1 VSGKATGSRRR
12 RDSARS
18 REAILDAAE
27 TVFARDGFDGSS
39 LIAIGALA
47 GVSPT
52 LPAYFFGDKRGLYD
66 AVVERLFA
74 DRDRALDPV
83 CAAATEGLEPAEDR
97 NGDALRDALETLVG
111 GYLDFLRA
119 RPAFV
124 QIMARDALD
133 HGRRATTPR
142 HSLAFQ
148 RGVSEVLQ
156 TLSGPPGPALDPE
169 HLLLTTVALCFFPL
183 EHDATMLAGLGYS
196 AFDDDFI
203 DARKRHVVDVLER
216 VLRPV

>member
-1 VSGKATGSRRR
+1 MSARATGSQRR

-27 TVFARDGFDGSS
+27 AVFARDGFDGSS
-39 LIAIGALA
+39 LIAIGTLA

-52 LPAYFFGDKRGLYD
+52 LPAYFFRDKRGLYD

-83 CAAATEGLEPAEDR
+83 CAAATEGLETAD
-97 NGDALRDALETLVG
+97 GDGRALREALETLVG

-124 QIMARDALD
+124 QLMARDALD

-156 TLSGPPGPALDPE
+156 TLSAPQGPALDPE

-196 AFDDDFI
+196 ARDDDFI

>member
-1 VSGKATGSRRR
+1 VSATATGTRRR

-39 LIAIGALA
+39 LSAIGTLA

-52 LPAYFFGDKRGLYD
+52 LPAYFFGGKRGLYE

-74 DRDRALDPV
+74 DRDSALDPV
-83 CAAATEGLEPAEDR
+83 CAAATRRLEAADGR
-97 NGDALRDALETLVG
+97 DGALRAALETLVG

-124 QIMARDALD
+124 QLMARDALD

-156 TLSGPPGPALDPE
+156 TLSAPKGPALDPE
-169 HLLLTTVALCFFPL
+169 QLLLTTVALCFFPL

-216 VLRPV
+216 VLRSG